1 MGACLGKSL
10 EVVAIDEVKAYIVP
24 LILEEVRTKVI
35 PQVIQ
40 ALQMTEKELDS
51 ITAANIA
58 ADTKNNLES
67 YIDEHEQQLHS
78 TAAV

>member
-10 EVVAIDEVKAYIVP
+10 EVVAVHEVQALIVP
-24 LILEEVRTKVI
+24 FVLEEVRTKLI

-51 ITAANIA
+51 IAAAQNKSESNIR
-58 ADTKNNLES
+58 
-67 YIDEHEQQLHS
+67 DELHS
-78 TAAV
+78 STAV

>member
-1 MGACLGKSL
+1 MGACLGKSI
-10 EVVAIDEVKAYIVP
+10 EVVAIDEVKALVIP
-24 LILEEVRTKVI
+24 FILEEVRTRII

-67 YIDEHEQQLHS
+67 YIDEHEQLHS

>member
-24 LILEEVRTKVI
+24 LILEEVRTRII

-51 ITAANIA
+51 IAEN
-58 ADTKNNLES
+58 KNNLES
-67 YIDEHEQQLHS
+67 YIVIDEHEQQLHS
-78 TAAV
+78 TTAV

>member
-1 MGACLGKSL
+1 MGACLGKSM
-10 EVVAIDEVKAYIVP
+10 EVVAIDEVKGIIIP
-24 LILEEVRTKVI
+24 FILEEVRTKII

-51 ITAANIA
+51 IAES
-58 ADTKNNLES
+58 KNNLES
-67 YIDEHEQQLHS
+67 NIDEHEQLHS

>member
-40 ALQMTEKELDS
+40 ALQMTEKELD
-51 ITAANIA
+51 NMN
-58 ADTKNNLES
+58 KNNIES
-67 YIDEHEQQLHS
+67 NIDEHEQLHS